1 MTLLW
6 ILLIPFIGG
15 LLCWQM
21 ERLGE
26 QFVRWVALLSM
37 SACLLLSCAIW
48 WSGDFTLINQTG
60 VPVWA
65 AELQLPW
72 IPALASPCTWR
83 WMASPC

>member
-21 ERLGE
+21 ERLGG

-37 SACLLLSCAIW
+37 SACLVLSGAIW
-48 WSGDFTLINQTG
+48 LGGDFS
-60 VPVWA
+60 
-65 AELQLPW
+65 
-72 IPALASPCTWR
+72 LASPGL
-83 WMASPC
+83 PV